1 MKFVSF
7 TEGENECK
15 RTGVFS
21 KDELFI
27 IDVNSLNL
35 SRNFK
40 DLNELIQN
48 VSSEDIIKLKTIIN
62 ESTFYNYDVFKRERC
77 TVHVPIEK
85 PIHDIL
91 CVGVNYKD
99 HLEETQTH
107 FDDSFEEP
115 QKRFILQNV

>member
-1 MKFVSF
+1 MYGTCSY
-7 TEGENECK
+7 
-15 RTGVFS
+15 R
-21 KDELFI
+21 
-27 IDVNSLNL
+27 
-35 SRNFK
+35 
-40 DLNELIQN
+40 
-48 VSSEDIIKLKTIIN
+48 
-62 ESTFYNYDVFKRERC
+62 
-77 TVHVPIEK
+77 K